1 MMTTGGTIASASTP
15 YGLIPKLTSE
25 ELLSYLPK
33 INDDIEIVTEEL
45 YSIDSTNAT
54 PDHWRLIANA
64 VKENYH
70 YYDGFVLC
78 HGTDTMAYT
87 AAALTYMIQD
97 SPKPIVI
104 TGAQKPIGMEI
115 TDAKTNLRDS
125 IVYAADEKSCGVQI
139 VFDGKVILGTR
150 AKKTRTL
157 SFSAFSSINYPFIAE
172 IFDGRI
178 VRFIEQK
185 KDMMSVRFYNDLD
198 EKVFLLKLTPG
209 VLPEIIPAIFDLYDG
224 VIIESFGTGGIPNSI
239 QDAVFACLDKYDA
252 SEKVLVMATQV
263 QYEGSHVDVYEVG
276 RKLMSKYK
284 ILEAGDMTLEAAF
297 TKLMWVLANRGGS
310 WEEIQEAYKKPI
322 SHDRL

>member
-1 MMTTGGTIASASTP
+1 MTTGGTIASANTP

-25 ELLSYLPK
+25 ELLSYLPA
-33 INDDIEIVTEEL
+33 IDQDIEIVTEEL

-54 PDHWRLIANA
+54 PEHWKIIEKAI
-64 VKENYH
+64 KDNYH

-87 AAALTYMIQD
+87 AAALSYMIQD

-185 KDMMSVRFYNDLD
+185 KDMMSVRFYENLSD
-198 EKVFLLKLTPG
+198 KVFLLKLTPG
-209 VLPEIIPAIFDLYDG
+209 VLPEIIPRIFELYDG

-239 QDAVFACLDKYDA
+239 QDAVFACLDKYEA
-252 SEKVLVMATQV
+252 GEKVLVMATQV

-276 RKLMSKYK
+276 RKIMSKYK

-297 TKLMWVLANRGGS
+297 TKLMWTLENRGGS
-310 WEEIQEAYKKPI
+310 WEEIKEAYQKPV
-322 SHDRL
+322 SFDRL